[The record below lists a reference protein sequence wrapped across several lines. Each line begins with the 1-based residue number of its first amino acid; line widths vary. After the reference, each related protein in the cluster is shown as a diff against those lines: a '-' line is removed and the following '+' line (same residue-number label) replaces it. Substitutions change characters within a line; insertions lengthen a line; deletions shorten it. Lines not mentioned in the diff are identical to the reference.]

1 LVIERKIKFGII
13 GCGRISHAHREA
25 CKNLREEVVIDAI
38 ADVND
43 EKLVKFCEQYPV
55 RNKFNNYKNLLKKK
69 EIDAVIICLPYYL
82 HKQVTIDAL
91 KSGKHV
97 LVEKPMALNY
107 VQAQKIVEIAE
118 KENRKLMIGQSRRF
132 CDAVMD
138 MKKRIDKADIGELFR
153 MIINFL
159 VFFEEAPT
167 DWWNKKDMAGELIT
181 LLQGSHSVDTV
192 VWFFNR
198 LPIKVYSINY
208 IKKFPVVDEGDILL
222 DFGDATAS
230 IHLSLNTKPA
240 IHEILAIGTNGSI
253 KLSEYPLKKAFDFR
267 YRLEKNGECILDN
280 KQDPSNYTLQLKEF
294 VRSLKENREPLA
306 GGKEILRTMRVIDA
320 ILESILSNKVI
331 EL

>member
-1 LVIERKIKFGII
+1 VL
-13 GCGRISHAHREA
+13 
-25 CKNLREEVVIDAI
+25 NAI
-38 ADVND
+38 ADVNE
-43 EKLVKFCEQYPV
+43 EKLVNFCEQYPV
-55 RNKFNNYKNLLKKK
+55 RNKYKNYKSLLRKK
-69 EIDAVIICLPYYL
+69 EIDAVIICLPYHL
-82 HKQVTIDAL
+82 HKQVAIDAL

-107 VQAQKIVEIAE
+107 VQAREMVEIAE
-118 KENRKLMIGQSRRF
+118 KENRKLMVGQSRRF
-132 CDAVMD
+132 CDAAMD
-138 MKKRIDKADIGELFR
+138 MKKRIDEADIGELFR
-153 MIINFL
+153 VIIDFL

-167 DWWNKKDMAGELIT
+167 GWWNNKDVAGELIT

-192 VWFFNR
+192 IWLFNR

-222 DFGDATAS
+222 DFGKATAS

-240 IHEILAIGTNGSI
+240 IHEILAVGTSGSI

-306 GGKEILRTMRVIDA
+306 GGKEILKTMRVIDA
-320 ILESILSNKVI
+320 ILESISSNKVI
-331 EL
+331 ELWSKNR

>member
-1 LVIERKIKFGII
+1 MVIERKIKFGII
-13 GCGRISHAHREA
+13 GCGRISHAHCEA
-25 CKNLREEVVIDAI
+25 CKNLREEVMIEAI
-38 ADVND
+38 ADINKKHLVEFSRKYQVKKIFSDYND
-43 EKLVKFCEQYPV
+43 
-55 RNKFNNYKNLLKKK
+55 LLKDK

-91 KSGKHV
+91 RSGKHV

-107 VQAQKIVEIAE
+107 IQAQKIVEIAE

-198 LPIKVYSINY
+198 LPIRVYSINY

-240 IHEILAIGTNGSI
+240 IHEILAIGTSGLM
-253 KLSEYPLKKAFDFR
+253 KLSEYPLNKAFNFE
-267 YRLEKNGECILDN
+267 YRLEKNGKCILDG
-280 KQDPSNYTLQLKEF
+280 KQEPSNYTIQLKEF
-294 VRSLKENREPLA
+294 VRSLRENREPHT
-306 GGKEILRTMRVIDA
+306 GGKEILKTMRVIDA
-320 ILESILSNKVI
+320 ILESISSNKVV

>member
-1 LVIERKIKFGII
+1 MNKKLKLGII
-13 GCGRISHAHREA
+13 GCGRIAQAHTEA
-25 CKNLREEVVIDAI
+25 CKTLEEEVVIDAI
-38 ADVND
+38 ADVNE
-43 EKLVKFCEQYPV
+43 EKLVDFCEQYPV
-55 RNKFNNYKNLLKKK
+55 RNKYKNYEGLLKKK
-69 EIDAVIICLPYYL
+69 EIDAVIICLPYHL

-107 VQAQKIVEIAE
+107 VQAQEMVEIAE

-132 CDAVMD
+132 CDAILD
-138 MKKRIDKADIGELFR
+138 MKKRIDKTDIGELFR

-167 DWWNKKDMAGELIT
+167 DWWNKKDVAGELIT

-192 VWFFNR
+192 VWFFKR
-198 LPIKVYSINY
+198 LPIRVYSINY
-208 IKKFPVVDEGDILL
+208 TKKFPVVDEGDILL
-222 DFGDATAS
+222 DFGEATAS

-240 IHEILAIGTNGSI
+240 VHEILAIGTNGLI

-280 KQDPSNYTLQLKEF
+280 KQEPSNYTLQLKEF

-320 ILESILSNKVI
+320 ILESISSNKVI

>member
-1 LVIERKIKFGII
+1 LIIERKIKFGII

-25 CKNLREEVVIDAI
+25 CKTLREEVVIDAI
-38 ADVND
+38 ADVNE
-43 EKLVKFCEQYPV
+43 EKLVNFCEQYPV
-55 RNKFNNYKNLLKKK
+55 RNKYKNYEGLLKKK
-69 EIDAVIICLPYYL
+69 EIDAVIICLPHYL
-82 HKQVTIDAL
+82 HAQVTIDAL

-107 VQAQKIVEIAE
+107 VQAQKMVEIAE

-132 CDAVMD
+132 CNAIMD
-138 MKKRIDKADIGELFR
+138 MKKRIDEADIGELFK

-198 LPIKVYSINY
+198 LPIRVYSINY
-208 IKKFPVVDEGDILL
+208 AKKFPVADEGDILL

-230 IHLSLNTKPA
+230 IHLSINTKPA
-240 IHEILAIGTNGSI
+240 IHEILAIGTSGLMR
-253 KLSEYPLKKAFDFR
+253 LSEYPLNKAFDFR

-280 KQDPSNYTLQLKEF
+280 KQEPSNYTLQLKEF

-320 ILESILSNKVI
+320 ILESISSNKVI